1 MRTIYKY
8 PLDLTDSQKL
18 SLPVTAKPR
27 SVQLQGDQLCLWA
40 EIYTEVDGLKSV
52 VISIVG
58 TGHPIPPG
66 AVHYLGTVQ
75 QGQFVWHVYAS
86 AAMGE
91 WP

>member
-8 PLDLTDSQKL
+8 PLELTDNQL
-18 SLPVTAKPR
+18 LTLPSSARPL

-40 EIYTEVDGLKSV
+40 EVNTGVGGLKDA

-58 TGHPIPPG
+58 TGHEIPRG

-75 QGQFVWHVYAS
+75 QAAFVWHVYAS
-86 AAMGE
+86 TAMGE
-91 WP
+91 RA